1 MTDYLPIKLYK
12 KPDGRVQIIECRN
25 VHPQDLK
32 YFQDNEIVVSME
44 ELGENNYILYGCPSS
59 DLSEESEM
67 IVFSNGRSCEATLE
81 DLVFECTEEF
91 GDVNN
96 ENV

>member
-1 MTDYLPIKLYK
+1 MIDYLPIKLYK

-25 VHPQDLK
+25 VHLQDLK

-44 ELGENNYILYGCPSS
+44 ELDANNYIVYGCPAA

-67 IVFSNGRSCEATLE
+67 IVFSNGRSCEETLE
-81 DLVFECTEEF
+81 DLAFECIQEF
-91 GDVNN
+91 GDVN
-96 ENV
+96 V